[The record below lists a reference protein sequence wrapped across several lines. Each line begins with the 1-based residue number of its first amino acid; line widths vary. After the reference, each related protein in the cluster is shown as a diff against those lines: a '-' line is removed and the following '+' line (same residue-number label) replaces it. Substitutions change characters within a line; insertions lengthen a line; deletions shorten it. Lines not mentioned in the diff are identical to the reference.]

1 MRYLHPV
8 QAHER
13 FLASGSYRFVIDG
26 APLRKTESWAI
37 HAHPDGERF
46 IRVDVDAREDEGKSI
61 LAEALLSRDGALVR
75 LDIRYENAKFQGGVK
90 TLRAAYQIAGD
101 RLQVGYNLNGA
112 ERKYVEAELPQAAL
126 VDIPLFVFR
135 GRAISKMAAQPDR
148 ELAIY
153 VPMFDYAQLFPGVL
167 RKGFSPVEGLGEDTL
182 HLGERQV
189 STRRYRY
196 VDRAAT
202 YWIDRH
208 DTIVKRVSSFKQR
221 EITVEISN
229 YAVSERQRN

>member
-8 QAHER
+8 QAREQ
-13 FLASGSYRFVIDG
+13 FQASGCYRFVIDG

-46 IRVDVDAREDEGKSI
+46 IRVDADAREDEGKSI
-61 LAEALLSRDGALVR
+61 LAEALLGRDGALVR

-90 TLRAAYQIAGD
+90 TLRATYQIAGD
-101 RLQVGYNLNGA
+101 RLQVGYNLNGG
-112 ERKYVEAELPQAAL
+112 ERKFVEAELPHGAL
-126 VDIPLFVFR
+126 VDIPLLVFR
-135 GRAISKMAAQPDR
+135 GGVISKMAARLDT

-167 RKGFSPVEGLGEDTL
+167 RAVSAPVERIGDDLL
-182 HLGERQV
+182 YLGERQV
-189 STRRYRY
+189 PTRRYRY

-208 DTIVKRVSSFKQR
+208 DTIVKRASSFKQR
-221 EITVEISN
+221 EISVEISN
-229 YAVSERQRN
+229 YAVSERQRD